1 MLSEM
6 NRGKNTSFLSLIWF
20 FSEVAWPGAYCAP
33 QDLGLGGARGLL
45 GVWLGR
51 GLFAGLAS
59 WALELRWLA
68 QPRFVAAS

>member
-6 NRGKNTSFLSLIWF
+6 NRGKKTSFLSLIWF

-45 GVWLGR
+45 GVWLGAWPVR
-51 GLFAGLAS
+51 GAGELGSRAPLAGT
-59 WALELRWLA
+59 A
-68 QPRFVAAS
+68 